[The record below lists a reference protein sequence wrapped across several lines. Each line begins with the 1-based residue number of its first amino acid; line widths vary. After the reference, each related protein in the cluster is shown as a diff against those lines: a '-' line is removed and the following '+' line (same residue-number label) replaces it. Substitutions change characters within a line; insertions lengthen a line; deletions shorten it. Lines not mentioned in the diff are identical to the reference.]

1 MNSLYVTPYTVIQ
14 IGEYTEY
21 TTNSSRNPV
30 ETDPMSTSSCSKWL
44 TQMEDHLNGIEHQWN
59 LSIHRT
65 DHPGLD
71 RRPLLSCRV

>member
-44 TQMEDHLNGIEHQWN
+44 TQMEDHLNGIEHQ
-59 LSIHRT
+59 
-65 DHPGLD
+65 
-71 RRPLLSCRV
+71 